1 MLLKFA
7 ENIKYDRFGKGTIVQ
22 KKKTKQ
28 LSINI
33 NVNRNQST
41 SYLW

>member
-22 KKKTKQ
+22 KKKKNEAT
-28 LSINI
+28 L
-33 NVNRNQST
+33 NQHQCQP
-41 SYLW
+41 